1 MFKVLKNFI
10 VSVILS
16 NSFSKLLPFTN
27 IGLFFLLIFN
37 ESNFVAEQSTLN
49 FLYSSI
55 IKPTS
60 LKLSGK
66 FYLLLF
72 FNN

>member
-1 MFKVLKNFI
+1 MFKVSKYLI

-16 NSFSKLLPFTN
+16 NSFLKFLPFTN

-37 ESNFVAEQSTLN
+37 ESKSVSTLN

-55 IKPTS
+55 INPTS
-60 LKLSGK
+60 SKLSGK
-66 FYLLLF
+66 VLSEY
-72 FNN
+72 